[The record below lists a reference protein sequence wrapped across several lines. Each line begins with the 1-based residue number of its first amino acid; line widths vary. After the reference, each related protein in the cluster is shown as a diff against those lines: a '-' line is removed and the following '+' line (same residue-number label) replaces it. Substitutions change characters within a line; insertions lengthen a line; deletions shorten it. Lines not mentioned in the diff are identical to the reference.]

1 MQLKKTISKALFMIM
16 ITGVLTGCTSPQPE
30 AVEEKS
36 SSETI
41 STGDNEEKQN
51 AESPE
56 EALQMLKDGNKRFV
70 DNNQANNDLSE
81 TRRNE
86 LVAGQEPFAVV
97 VACSDS
103 RVAPEHAFDQG
114 LGDIFVVRVAG
125 NVLDPAEIG
134 SVEYAVD
141 HLKSKVVVVLGH
153 ESCGAVTAAVE
164 KDANPENS
172 HTTEHIDAF
181 LDNIEPAVARAKES
195 DVEGKELVEKTAEIN
210 AELAAAQLLSD
221 SSLIKGASE
230 NNEVKV
236 VSGKYLLTTGA
247 VEWHE

>member
-1 MQLKKTISKALFMIM
+1 MMKLKKTIYKVLLAIM
-16 ITGVLTGCTSPQPE
+16 MAGTLAGCTSPQPE
-30 AVEEKS
+30 TAAEQKDQ
-36 SSETI
+36 ETI
-41 STGDNEEKQN
+41 STEAKEEQK
-51 AESPE
+51 AASPE
-56 EALQMLKDGNKRFV
+56 EALQLLKEGNKRFV
-70 DNNQANNDLSE
+70 DNKQANNDLSE

-86 LVAGQEPFAVV
+86 LIEGQEPFAVV

-125 NVLDPAEIG
+125 NILDPAEIG

-164 KDANPENS
+164 KDQNPEDS

-181 LDNIEPAVARAKES
+181 LDNIEPAVAKAKEG
-195 DVEGKELVEKTAEIN
+195 DLEGKALVEKTAEIN

-221 SSLIKGASE
+221 SSLIKSASE
-230 NNEVKV
+230 KNEVKV
-236 VSGKYLLTTGA
+236 VSGKYLLTSGA
-247 VEWHE
+247 VEWHK

>member
-1 MQLKKTISKALFMIM
+1 MQIKKTIAAVLFSIMMIGALS
-16 ITGVLTGCTSPQPE
+16 GCTSPQPE
-30 AVEEKS
+30 AAEENS
-36 SSETI
+36 TSEVI
-41 STGDNEEKQN
+41 STEETEERQT
-51 AESPE
+51 AETPE
-56 EALQMLKDGNKRFV
+56 EALQFLKDGNQRFV

-86 LVAGQEPFAVV
+86 LVEGQEPFAVV

-125 NVLDPAEIG
+125 NILDPAEIG

-141 HLKSKVVVVLGH
+141 HLDSKVVVVLGH

-164 KDANPENS
+164 KDQNTENS

-195 DVEGKELVEKTAEIN
+195 ELEGKELVEKTAEIN

-221 SSLIKGASE
+221 SSLIKSASE

>member
-1 MQLKKTISKALFMIM
+1 MRVKKTISAVLLMLM
-16 ITGVLTGCTSPQPE
+16 MTGLLAGCSSPQPE
-30 AVEEKS
+30 AAEDQN

-41 STGDNEEKQN
+41 STENTVERKK
-51 AESPE
+51 AASPE
-56 EALQMLKDGNKRFV
+56 EALQMLKEGNKRFV

-86 LVAGQEPFAVV
+86 LAVGQEPFAVV

-103 RVAPEHAFDQG
+103 RVVPEHAFDQG

-125 NVLDPAEIG
+125 NILDPAEIG

-141 HLKSKVVVVLGH
+141 HLDSKVVVVLGH

-164 KDANPENS
+164 KDQNTENS

-195 DVEGKELVEKTAEIN
+195 ELEGKELVEKTAEIN

-221 SSLIKGASE
+221 SSLIKSASE

-236 VSGKYLLTTGA
+236 VSGKYLLTSGA

>member
-1 MQLKKTISKALFMIM
+1 MRVKKTISAVLLMLM
-16 ITGVLTGCTSPQPE
+16 MTGLLAGCSSPQPE
-30 AVEEKS
+30 AAEDQN

-41 STGDNEEKQN
+41 STENTVERKK
-51 AESPE
+51 AASPE
-56 EALQMLKDGNKRFV
+56 EALQMLKEGNKRFV

-86 LVAGQEPFAVV
+86 LAVGQEPFAVV

-103 RVAPEHAFDQG
+103 RVA
-114 LGDIFVVRVAG
+114 G
-125 NVLDPAEIG
+125 NILDPAEIG

-141 HLKSKVVVVLGH
+141 HLDSKVVVVLGH

-164 KDANPENS
+164 KDQNTENS

-195 DVEGKELVEKTAEIN
+195 ELEGKELVEKTAEIN

-221 SSLIKGASE
+221 SSLIKSASE